1 MSLQAVEGS
10 RQSFFDTLAS
20 QFGDDS
26 ALYHSSDDALC
37 NNPTHLEKGV
47 CTEMSSICTE
57 KRLNCTQI
65 RSFCTLIP

>member
-20 QFGDDS
+20 HFGDDSAHLAVDS

-37 NNPTHLEKGV
+37 NNLTHLEKR
-47 CTEMSSICTE
+47 
-57 KRLNCTQI
+57 RLN
-65 RSFCTLIP
+65 